1 MSKIDWDAIES
12 HRKTMAFH
20 QVVRSSKIMHGWLPI
35 MHNQGK
41 WGTHITQCP
50 GCTCRDETF
59 AHMIQCPHRLMRE
72 KRTEILRDVLIQCQ
86 KRRIPKRVAQ
96 AIREIIGKLFTGESN
111 FASPTHTPSIARAV
125 QAQET
130 IGMLKLLQGF
140 PAIEWRQ
147 AMVSEGTREH
157 IPRHMRWILGI
168 LLNHVIE
175 PLWTTRNHILH
186 KTPNRYNEDD
196 NGKLGERLTWYRE
209 NRYQLLPY
217 HQHRLAEHDADDI
230 ERMSNTVRREW
241 VRHLDTARAVYESE
255 CAARQ
260 HGQTTMTET
269 TLPTLL
275 HPPPTWIPRTP
286 PPAPRKQRTR
296 IRKRFV
302 QMKLT
307 ADPRYVANDG

>member
-1 MSKIDWDAIES
+1 
-12 HRKTMAFH
+12 
-20 QVVRSSKIMHGWLPI
+20 
-35 MHNQGK
+35 
-41 WGTHITQCP
+41 
-50 GCTCRDETF
+50 
-59 AHMIQCPHRLMRE
+59 
-72 KRTEILRDVLIQCQ
+72 
-86 KRRIPKRVAQ
+86 
-96 AIREIIGKLFTGESN
+96 
-111 FASPTHTPSIARAV
+111 
-125 QAQET
+125 
-130 IGMLKLLQGF
+130 MLKLLQGF

-147 AMVSEGTREH
+147 AMTSEGTREH
-157 IPRHMRWILGI
+157 IPRRMRWILGI

-186 KTPNRYNEDD
+186 KTPNRYNEDN

-230 ERMSNTVRREW
+230 ERMSNAVRREW

-255 CAARQ
+255 CASRQ
-260 HGQTTMTET
+260 HGQTTMTEHFT
-269 TLPTLL
+269 TLPTPL
-275 HPPPTWIPRTP
+275 HSRPTWIPCTP